1 MLFFFRDDA
10 DGNKHHVAAIPDNA
24 IRELKDLNAGFEN
37 DIRRGFR
44 QMWQGD
50 AIPKKVET

>member
-44 QMWQGD
+44 QMRQGD
-50 AIPKKVET
+50 AIA